1 LIHKFE
7 QLLTQSLDPA
17 LEEEQR
23 RTELEGVN
31 EGVAKYRKML
41 LEGNIAD
48 TGAGR
53 QIFKEVMGLVIPAIR
68 KAQEEAVEGIANS
81 GPGVRPVWWWYISF
95 VSPEK
100 LAYIALRSVLG
111 VRMVKAGYGRP
122 ARSVCLTI
130 GLAVKQQVEFEK
142 WLRDSKDE
150 AKNTGG
156 PDLAARLVRT
166 AKNFNQRQWGN
177 WSRRIK
183 SIETLDWRRDVRM
196 HIGAKILDLIIEN
209 GGGFFEMK
217 YVQVRNKTERQVFL
231 SDACRA
237 MMDDINS
244 QIELSAPTLK
254 PMIVEPRPWSWDEI
268 NKRYDGGYFMVD
280 VDFIR
285 GGLHKHTAS
294 LDNPFSRT
302 TLRAAN
308 YLGWV
313 AWRVDEE
320 ALELAKETFLQNT
333 QAIACIPSPDPEPLP
348 PRKTDIEWDGM
359 SKAERAAWKYDLNCI
374 HDRNASEVSKRES
387 VIRKFNLTDQVK
399 GRDVYNVI
407 KCDSRSRFYYVTP
420 DWNPQGDSLARGTMR
435 FADGQPL
442 GKDGLYWLAV
452 RLCNTYGEDKISFD
466 EMQEWAKDNH
476 DLIVQS
482 ATDPFGSGERLWTH
496 ADSELEFW
504 QTCVDWSQATGMDN
518 PEKFVCTL
526 PVHQDGSNNGLQLLS
541 LLGRDPVGAK
551 LTNCSSSPERFDIY
565 SETAEVV
572 KRLVADDVAN
582 GRHLEQAHRWIGNID
597 RAVCKRACMT
607 TSYGVT
613 PRGIQDQL
621 IKDGFVD
628 KLDGSRLENAGY
640 MRDKL
645 MVALDQ
651 TIVASRPIMEYF
663 QKCAVAMAEFDL
675 PLRWVTPV
683 GSTIQQS
690 YWNVAKSDVKTVMGS
705 YFMWDENPDGG
716 LSVRKQMLS
725 SSPNIIH
732 SIDAALMQKVI
743 VELREEHHVYS
754 IAAIH
759 DSFAVL
765 PCNVGLMRDVIRQ
778 TAYDMF
784 KGNWIEDSFHPYLKE
799 YAPNVDLPEPP
810 AQGDFNIKEVL
821 DAEYF
826 FA

>member
-1 LIHKFE
+1 MSKQFGT
-7 QLLTQSLDPA
+7 LLAQSLDPA

-23 RTELEGVN
+23 RMELAGVDEGVS
-31 EGVAKYRKML
+31 KFRQML
-41 LEGNIAD
+41 TDTALAD
-48 TGAGR
+48 TGTGR
-53 QIFKEVMGLVIPAIR
+53 KIFKETMQMIVPAIR
-68 KAQEEAVEGIANS
+68 EAQQQAVEGITNS

-100 LAYIALRSVLG
+100 LAYIALRSVLNI
-111 VRMVKAGYGRP
+111 RMVKSGMGRP
-122 ARSVCLTI
+122 ARNICLTI

-156 PDLAARLVRT
+156 PDLAQRLVRT
-166 AKNFNQRQWGN
+166 AKNLNQRQWRN
-177 WSRRIK
+177 WTNRIEA
-183 SIETLDWRRDVRM
+183 IQTLDWRRDVRM
-196 HIGAKILDLIIEN
+196 HIGAKILELVIEN
-209 GGGFFEMK
+209 GGGFFELK

-237 MMDDINS
+237 MMEDINA
-244 QIELSAPTLK
+244 QLELSSPVLR
-254 PMIVEPRPWSWDEI
+254 PMIIEPRPWHWDEE
-268 NKRYDGGYFMVD
+268 NKRYDGGYYMID
-280 VDFIR
+280 IDFIR
-285 GGLHKHTAS
+285 GGLNKHTAV
-294 LDNPFSRT
+294 LENPFGRT

-308 YLGWV
+308 YLGWCPF
-313 AWRVDEE
+313 RVDEFTMDIARE
-320 ALELAKETFLQNT
+320 VFLRDT
-333 QAIACIPSPDPEPLP
+333 QAIECIPSPDPIPLP
-348 PRKTDIEWDGM
+348 PRKTDMEWDGM
-359 SKAERAAWKYDLNCI
+359 SKAEKAAWKYELTNI
-374 HDRNASEVSKRES
+374 HDKNAKDVSKRES
-387 VIRKFNLTDQVK
+387 YIRKHATMNSMK
-399 GRDVYNVI
+399 GRDLYNVI

-420 DWNPQGDSLARGTMR
+420 DWNPQGDSVARGTMR

-442 GKDGLYWLAV
+442 GERGLYWLAV
-452 RLCNTYGEDKISFD
+452 RLCNTYGEDKITFD

-476 DLIVQS
+476 DLIVSS
-482 ATDPFGSGERLWTH
+482 AVDPFGSGERLWTH
-496 ADSELEFW
+496 ADSELEFL
-504 QTCVDWSQATGMDN
+504 QTCVDWAQATGMDN

-551 LTNCSSSPERFDIY
+551 LTNCSANPARFDIY

-572 KRLVADDVAN
+572 KRLVSDDIQN
-582 GRHLEQAHRWIGNID
+582 GRNLEQAHRWVGHID
-597 RAVCKRACMT
+597 RSVCKRACMT

-628 KLDGSRLENAGY
+628 KLDGNSLENAGY

-645 MVALDQ
+645 LKALDQ
-651 TIVASRPIMEYF
+651 TIVASRPIMDYF
-663 QKCAVAMAEFDL
+663 QKCAVALAEFDK
-675 PLRWVTPV
+675 PLRWMTPA

-716 LSVRKQMLS
+716 LNVRKQMLS
-725 SSPNIIH
+725 SSPNVIH
-732 SIDAALMQKVI
+732 SLDAALMQKV
-743 VELREEHHVYS
+743 VVALREDHHVHS
-754 IAAIH
+754 ICAIH

-765 PCNVGLMRDVIRQ
+765 PNNVDIMRDVIRQ

-784 KGNWIEDSFHPYLKE
+784 KGNWLADEFHPYIQE
-799 YAPNVDLPEPP
+799 YAPDVDLPEYPE
-810 AQGDFNIKEVL
+810 QGDFNVQEVL
-821 DAEYF
+821 EAEYF